1 MLIVYLL
8 IFFSLSLSCSWMYR
22 FQVRQRRKQS
32 PADTERG
39 SFREPNG
46 SLSPIEALALASEAK
61 GQLNGIVANVI
72 HESLEHAETP
82 TPTVTA
88 TATPAATAR
97 QNGIENRAFVED
109 ATDATKVK
117 DA

>member
-1 MLIVYLL
+1 
-8 IFFSLSLSCSWMYR
+8 MYR

-72 HESLEHAETP
+72 HESLEHTETP
-82 TPTVTA
+82 TATA

-109 ATDATKVK
+109 ATDATKSK

>member
-1 MLIVYLL
+1 
-8 IFFSLSLSCSWMYR
+8 MYR

-72 HESLEHAETP
+72 HESLEHTETP
-82 TPTVTA
+82 TPAVTA
-88 TATPAATAR
+88 TATPAATTR

-109 ATDATKVK
+109 ATDAAKVK

>member
-1 MLIVYLL
+1 
-8 IFFSLSLSCSWMYR
+8 MYR
-22 FQVRQRRKQS
+22 FQVLQRRKQS

-82 TPTVTA
+82 TPTPTPTVTA
-88 TATPAATAR
+88 TATR
-97 QNGIENRAFVED
+97 QNGIENRAFVQD
-109 ATDATKVK
+109 ASDATKAK

>member
-1 MLIVYLL
+1 
-8 IFFSLSLSCSWMYR
+8 MYR
-22 FQVRQRRKQS
+22 FQVLQRRKQS

-88 TATPAATAR
+88 TATR
-97 QNGIENRAFVED
+97 QNGIENRAFVQD
-109 ATDATKVK
+109 ASDATKAK

>member
-1 MLIVYLL
+1 
-8 IFFSLSLSCSWMYR
+8 MYR

-72 HESLEHAETP
+72 HESLEHTETSTP
-82 TPTVTA
+82 TPTSTPTA

-109 ATDATKVK
+109 ATDATKSK

>member
-1 MLIVYLL
+1 
-8 IFFSLSLSCSWMYR
+8 MYR

-72 HESLEHAETP
+72 HESLEHTETP
-82 TPTVTA
+82 TPTPTSTV
-88 TATPAATAR
+88 TPAATAR

-109 ATDATKVK
+109 ATDATKSK

>member
-1 MLIVYLL
+1 
-8 IFFSLSLSCSWMYR
+8 MYR

-82 TPTVTA
+82 TPA
-88 TATPAATAR
+88 PPAR

-109 ATDATKVK
+109 TTDATKVK

>member
-1 MLIVYLL
+1 
-8 IFFSLSLSCSWMYR
+8 MYR
-22 FQVRQRRKQS
+22 FQVLQRRKQS

-39 SFREPNG
+39 SFREPNS

-82 TPTVTA
+82 TPTPTVTATVTA
-88 TATPAATAR
+88 TATR
-97 QNGIENRAFVED
+97 QNGIENRAFVQD
-109 ATDATKVK
+109 ASDATKAK

>member
-1 MLIVYLL
+1 
-8 IFFSLSLSCSWMYR
+8 MYR

-72 HESLEHAETP
+72 HESLEHTETP
-82 TPTVTA
+82 TPTP

-109 ATDATKVK
+109 ATDATKSK